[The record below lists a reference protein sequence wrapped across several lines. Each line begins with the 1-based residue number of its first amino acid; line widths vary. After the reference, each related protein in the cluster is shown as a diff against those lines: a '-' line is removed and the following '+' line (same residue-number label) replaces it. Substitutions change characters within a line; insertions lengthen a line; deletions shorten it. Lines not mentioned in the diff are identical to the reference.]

1 MENLI
6 KPHSYHSISANEA
19 LKILK
24 TSPEGLSDFE
34 ARGRLDAIGKNKLP
48 REKRFSYLKLFLSQF
63 NSPLVLIILVA
74 AFLSSLVGH
83 TVDALFIV
91 FVVFINT
98 TVGFF
103 QESKAE
109 KALEK
114 LSRSVKFYCKVIRQK
129 AKKEILSEN
138 LTPGDI
144 VELQEGD
151 KIPADGRVIQSKWLK
166 INEAAL
172 TGEWLGIKKENKILS
187 KNIGISDQAN
197 MVFMG
202 TIVEEGRGTFVVTAT
217 GIRTELGKISQLVKR
232 EKETKTPLQKKF
244 ARLSRQIGAAIL
256 AAIMVF
262 AAIYILSG
270 EDLYTVFITSI
281 ALIVSAIPEG
291 LLPAVTVVLVLGM
304 RRLARKKALVRK
316 LNATEGMGAV
326 SVICMDK
333 TGTLTRGEMQVSHI
347 LAGAEDLLGKE
358 AKSKSACVPGTEILG
373 DRLKALEI
381 AVLVNDAYIEN
392 PDDELSRWIVR
403 GNPTTKALL
412 LAGVNA
418 GVNKKELEQNF
429 SLLEEINFDSS
440 RKYAANIY
448 KIKKNKVAIY
458 VLGAPEKIIEAS
470 KQISDNGTG
479 LLISSREEKKL
490 FKKVDE
496 LTGQG
501 LRALA
506 CGYKEIALNE
516 YNSLS
521 SKVKNGHSD
530 FLLQDLNLA
539 GFITLKDFL
548 RADVSGSVEVA
559 KRAGIRPVIISGDHK
574 NTTRSIME
582 ELGADV
588 KDKNILEGGD
598 LEKLDDKQLKEKV
611 KSVDIFAR
619 VVPEHKIRIVRAL
632 QSRGEVVAMVGDGVN
647 DAPALKAAD
656 IGIAVGTGTDIAKEV
671 ADIVL
676 LDNSFSII
684 IKAIEQGRL
693 IKENVRRVVVY
704 LLADDFSELFLFFF
718 AIILRL
724 PFPLYPIQILWINL
738 VEDSFPDI
746 ALTTEKD
753 AKGLMDGRPPEVGGP
768 ILNRDYKKFMLSVFL
783 VSGLAAFSLFYFSW
797 KFFGDLEK
805 ARTITFALI
814 AFDSLTFSFI
824 VRSFRQSVFNR
835 HIFSNKI
842 LNYAVLASFLILVSG
857 LYFPPFRKLLNA
869 VPLELTD
876 WGMIIAISLLELLF
890 LEKFKLW
897 FLKKKAKR

>member
-6 KPHSYHSISANEA
+6 KPRSYHSISANRA

-34 ARGRLDAIGKNKLP
+34 AQGRLDALGKNKLP
-48 REKRFSYLKLFLSQF
+48 KEKKFSYLKLFLSQF
-63 NSPLVLIILVA
+63 SSPLVFIILVA
-74 AFLSSLVGH
+74 AFLSSMVGH
-83 TVDALFIV
+83 TVDALFII

-114 LSRSVKFYCKVIRQK
+114 LSRSVKFYCKVIRQE

-138 LTPGDI
+138 LAVGDM
-144 VELQEGD
+144 VELHEGD
-151 KIPADGRVIQSKWLK
+151 KIPADGRVIQSKGLK

-172 TGEWLGIKKENKILS
+172 TGEWLGIGKENKILS
-187 KNIGISDQAN
+187 KDAGVSDRTN

-202 TIVEEGRGTFVVTAT
+202 AIVEEGRGLFTVTAT
-217 GIRTELGKISQLVKR
+217 GIRTELGKISQLVKK
-232 EKETKTPLQKKF
+232 ETETKTPLQKKF
-244 ARLSRQIGAAIL
+244 ARLSRQMGVAIL
-256 AAIMVF
+256 AAIAVF
-262 AAIYILSG
+262 AAIYILRG

-347 LAGAEDLLGKE
+347 LAGAEDLLGRE
-358 AKSKSACVPGTEILG
+358 TKSKGACVPGSEILG

-392 PDDELSRWIVR
+392 SDDELSRWIVR
-403 GNPTTKALL
+403 GSPTTKALL
-412 LAGVNA
+412 LAGINA
-418 GVNKKELEQNF
+418 GVNRKEIEQNL

-440 RKYAANIY
+440 RKYAANVY
-448 KIKKNKVAIY
+448 KTGKDKAAIY

-470 KQISDNGTG
+470 KQIANNGTS
-479 LLISSREEKKL
+479 LPISSREERKL
-490 FKKVDE
+490 SKEIDE

-501 LRALA
+501 LRVLA
-506 CGYKEIALNE
+506 CGYKEISLSQ

-521 SKVKNGHSD
+521 SKIKSGHGN

-539 GFITLKDFL
+539 GIITLKDFL
-548 RADVSGSVEVA
+548 RADVSSSVEIA
-559 KRAGIRPVIISGDHK
+559 KKAGIRPVIISGDHK

-582 ELGADV
+582 ELGAEV
-588 KDKNILEGGD
+588 KDENILEGAD
-598 LEKLDDKQLKEKV
+598 LEKLNDKQLKEKV

-619 VVPEHKIRIVRAL
+619 VVPEHKIRVVRAL

-656 IGIAVGTGTDIAKEV
+656 IGIAVGTGTDIAKDV

-676 LDNSFSII
+676 LDNSFSVI

-704 LLADDFSELFLFFF
+704 LLADDFSELFLFFS

-753 AKGLMDGRPPEVGGP
+753 TKGLMDGRPPEIGGP
-768 ILNRDYKKFMLSVFL
+768 ILNRNYKKFMLSVFL
-783 VSGLAAFSLFYFSW
+783 VSGLAAFSLFYFSRE
-797 KFFGDLEK
+797 FFGDLEK

-814 AFDSLTFSFI
+814 AFDSLTFAFI

-842 LNYAVLASFLILVSG
+842 LNYAVLASFLILLAG
-857 LYFPPFRKLLNA
+857 LYFPPFQKLLNT
-869 VPLELTD
+869 VPLGIVD
-876 WGMIIAISLLELLF
+876 WGIIIAISLLELLI
-890 LEKFKLW
+890 LERFKLW
-897 FLKKKAKR
+897 FLREKAK

>member
-6 KPHSYHSISANEA
+6 KPRSYHSISAGRA

-24 TSPEGLSDFE
+24 TSSEGLSDFE
-34 ARGRLDAIGKNKLP
+34 AQRRLNAIGKNELP
-48 REKRFSYLKLFLSQF
+48 KEKKFSYLKLFLSQF
-63 NSPLVLIILVA
+63 SSPLVFIILAA
-74 AFLSSLVGH
+74 AFLSFLVGH
-83 TVDALFIV
+83 IVDALFIV
-91 FVVFINT
+91 FVILINT

-114 LSRSVKFYCKVIRQK
+114 LSRSVKFYCKVIRQNT
-129 AKKEILSEN
+129 KKEILSEN
-138 LTPGDI
+138 LAPGDI

-151 KIPADGRVIQSKWLK
+151 KVPADGRVIQSKWLK

-172 TGEWLGIKKENKILS
+172 TGEWLGVKKENKILS
-187 KNIGISDQAN
+187 KSAGVSDQVN

-202 TIVEEGRGTFVVTAT
+202 TIVEEGRGIFMVTAT
-217 GIRTELGKISQLVKR
+217 GIRTELGKISQLVKK

-244 ARLSRQIGAAIL
+244 ARFSRQMGAAIL
-256 AAIMVF
+256 AAITFF
-262 AAIYILSG
+262 ATVYILRG

-281 ALIVSAIPEG
+281 ALVVSAIPEG

-333 TGTLTRGEMQVSHI
+333 TGTLTRGEMQVRHI
-347 LAGAEDLLGKE
+347 LAGVADLLDKE
-358 AKSKSACVPGTEILG
+358 IKFKDTCVPGSEILG

-392 PDDELSRWIVR
+392 PNDELSRWIVR
-403 GNPTTKALL
+403 GSPTTKALL
-412 LAGVNA
+412 LAGINA
-418 GVNKKELEQNF
+418 GVNKKEIEQNL

-440 RKYAANIY
+440 QKYAASIY
-448 KIKKNKVAIY
+448 KIGKDKVVVYI
-458 VLGAPEKIIEAS
+458 LGAPEKIIKAS
-470 KQISDNGTG
+470 KQISDNKTS
-479 LLISSREEKKL
+479 LPISSREKRKL
-490 FKKVDE
+490 FKKIDE
-496 LTGQG
+496 LTKQG
-501 LRALA
+501 LRVLA
-506 CGYKEIALNE
+506 CGYKEITLSE
-516 YNSLS
+516 YDSFS
-521 SKVKNGHSD
+521 SKIKSGRSE
-530 FLLQDLNLA
+530 FLLRNLSLA
-539 GFITLKDFL
+539 GIITLKDSL
-548 RADVSGSVEVA
+548 RDDVADSIEIA
-559 KRAGIRPVIISGDHK
+559 KKAGIRPVIISGDHK

-582 ELGADV
+582 ELGVEVNDR
-588 KDKNILEGGD
+588 NILEGAD
-598 LEKLDDKQLKEKV
+598 LEKLDDNQLKKKV
-611 KSVDIFAR
+611 KSADIFAR

-632 QSRGEVVAMVGDGVN
+632 QSHGEIVAMVGDGIN

-671 ADIVL
+671 SDIVL
-676 LDNSFSII
+676 LDNSFSVI

-693 IKENVRRVVVY
+693 IKENVRRVMIY
-704 LLADDFSELFLFFF
+704 LLADDFSELFLFFS
-718 AIILRL
+718 AIILKL

-746 ALTTEKD
+746 ALTTEND
-753 AKGLMDGRPPEVGGP
+753 TKGLMNGRPSEAHGP
-768 ILNRDYKKFMLSVFL
+768 ILNRGHKNFMLSVFL

-814 AFDSLTFSFI
+814 AFDSLIFAFI
-824 VRSFRQSVFNR
+824 VRFFRQSVFNR

-842 LNYAVLASFLILVSG
+842 LNYAILASFIILLAG
-857 LYFPPFRKLLNA
+857 LYFAPFQKMLNA
-869 VPLELTD
+869 VPLGITD
-876 WGMIIAISLLELLF
+876 WGIIIGVSLLELLI
-890 LEKFKLW
+890 LERFKLW
-897 FLKKKAKR
+897 FLREKAK